1 MDQVFNVYLT
11 RDEEGINS
19 PGAQIW
25 LPARTYELRD
35 ALQRARLTEDSALS
49 VSIDDYG
56 NGLGFL
62 AGAFQRP
69 MDLRTLRGLNALAE
83 KIAGME
89 EYELAAFE
97 GLVQIED
104 GDGSAEIPIP
114 RLYDLAASTHEC
126 HCLPEITNDEQLGHF
141 FVENDFVPEVENVPD
156 EAMDSL
162 DYGKIGREKREEHGG
177 VFLEDGNGYVEWD
190 GDAVEAWKDLDLSP
204 QEPDYTVLLEVGNP
218 DDKNQTAVLKL
229 PAAVGKIHAV
239 LNSLGITDS
248 MDPSVRCLDCRIP
261 ALVELITDHGRI
273 AGANRI
279 AFRLK
284 KIPPEKVTLCKA
296 ILTTLPCANLGE
308 ALSQMDLAD
317 QCILTPELTSP
328 ADMGKAELT
337 FMLGEN
343 GAETLLPFVNLP
355 AYGIELLKKENTVL
369 TPYGAIDRKDS
380 QPLRGLDAR
389 TADDGHDGRQN
400 STVPQE
406 LAAKPSQDGRQVRKS
421 RRMER

>member
-1 MDQVFNVYLT
+1 MDKVFNVYLT
-11 RDEEGINS
+11 RDAEGINS

-49 VSIDDYG
+49 ASIDDYG

-69 MDLRTLRGLNALAE
+69 TDLRTLRGLNALAE

-126 HCLPEITNDEQLGHF
+126 HCLPEITDDEQLGHF

-218 DDKNQTAVLKL
+218 DDKGRTATLKL
-229 PAAVGKIHAV
+229 PAAVAEIDAV
-239 LNSLGITDS
+239 LDSLGIADNTE
-248 MDPSVRCLDCRIP
+248 PSIQCLDCRAS
-261 ALVELITDHGRI
+261 ALADFITGHGRI
-273 AGANRI
+273 AGANH
-279 AFRLK
+279 AACLLNEM
-284 KIPPEKVTLCKA
+284 PEKDIPVYEA
-296 ILTTLPCANLGE
+296 ILSAIPCMTLEA
-308 ALSQMDLAD
+308 ALSQMDQVD
-317 QCILTPELTSP
+317 QCILTPEIKSP

-337 FMLGEN
+337 FMLGED

-355 AYGIELLKKENTVL
+355 AYGMELLKKENTVL
-369 TPYGAIDRKDS
+369 TPYGAIDRKDC
-380 QPLRGLDAR
+380 QPLRGLEAR
-389 TADDGHDGRQN
+389 TADDGRQN
-400 STVPQE
+400 SSVPQE
-406 LAAKPSQDGRQVRKS
+406 QTAKPSQDGRQVRKS